1 MKTKYQHQNQNESE
15 TSFFDLA
22 SKKFI
27 VKDEKLFGTVCET
40 ANQAAQVISELIN
53 FDLPTFLNKENT
65 WNHNLSYGRIML
77 IALILDRHPRFVYHH
92 SLDRFF
98 IDKSRRSPL
107 FYAGYLFR
115 RHRNYQGRFDNKYS
129 SLYSKAKII
138 IDGRWPVST
147 QAVTDSIKSV
157 AEKIAPK
164 KIVPSYSEIKINLD
178 NLNKEKFSVHQDIFV
193 EVLYLS
199 IDRAF
204 FDRVFLISKKIIK
217 SRSREGAIVGA
228 RFAFYFFCRS
238 YDKNFFLLSK
248 IGELVGKRTHAT
260 VLHGI
265 KRCRNLMEKDPSYR
279 AKMHEAGKILSE
291 SLKNLA
297 AL

>member
-178 NLNKEKFSVHQDIFV
+178 NLNKEKFFVHQDIFV
-193 EVLYLS
+193 EALFLA
-199 IDRAF
+199 IDK
-204 FDRVFLISKKIIK
+204 VFVISKEKIK
-217 SRSREGAIVGA
+217 SKSRERAIVRA
-228 RFAFYFFCRS
+228 RFAFCFFCRS
-238 YDKNFFLLSK
+238 YDKNFFTLSK
-248 IGELVGKRTHAT
+248 IGELIGKRTHAT
-260 VLHGI
+260 VHNAI
-265 KRCRNLMEKDPSYR
+265 KKYRSLMETNASYR
-279 AKMHEAGKILSE
+279 DKMHEAGKILSE